1 MTIKYCVEEGVY
13 IDEEA
18 REYEM
23 HQVSE
28 YFDTLDEA
36 KEFAKSIIYVN
47 SWKRRDWRIK
57 KRTIDE
63 KAFAV
68 IDEYVSDFNYW
79 RDVQRYEVA
88 KRNIGLNENELAKL
102 DPTKQKNQKMIN
114 LLTEWIANERA
125 LLKENAD

>member
-1 MTIKYCVEEGVY
+1 MTTKYCVEEGVY

-18 REYEM
+18 RKYEM

-36 KEFAKSIIYVN
+36 KEFTKSIVYVN
-47 SWKRRDWRIK
+47 SWKRGDWRIK

-63 KAFAV
+63 KTFII

-88 KRNIGLNENELAKL
+88 KRNIALYENELAKL
-102 DPTKQKNQKMIN
+102 DSTSPKNQRMIN

-125 LLKENAD
+125 LLNENAD

>member
-47 SWKRRDWRIK
+47 SWKRGDWRIK

-88 KRNIGLNENELAKL
+88 KRNIELYENELAKL
-102 DPTKQKNQKMIN
+102 DPTKPKNQRMIN
-114 LLTEWIANERA
+114 LLTEWITNERA

>member
-47 SWKRRDWRIK
+47 SWKRGDWRIK

-63 KAFAV
+63 KAFTV

-88 KRNIGLNENELAKL
+88 KRNIGLYENELAKL
-102 DPTKQKNQKMIN
+102 DPTKPKNQRMIN
-114 LLTEWIANERA
+114 LLMEWIANERA